1 MYMVIGK
8 TTAQVHMIDQLT
20 YGDVLFSRTCHRSD
34 VFVPNNEQHITIS
47 KWIYHIYLSCSF
59 SYDHIHK
66 CDPLLRNASH

>member
-8 TTAQVHMIDQLT
+8 TTAQVYMIDPLT
-20 YGDVLFSRTCHRSD
+20 YGDVLFIHSSL
-34 VFVPNNEQHITIS
+34 VNEQHITIS
-47 KWIYHIYLSCSF
+47 KWIYHMYLSCSF